1 MNIRSAYP
9 SPSQRHSRGFAIVA
23 AIFLL
28 VVLSAL
34 GGFML
39 VISSS
44 QQIASAQ
51 DVQGTRVYFAAKAGI
66 QWAATQIK
74 STSACAAATL
84 SLDGFSVA
92 VTCSSHAYTEGA
104 NTTTIYWVQSTATTV
119 GNSVGSFGYAE
130 RTLNG
135 FIEF

>member
-1 MNIRSAYP
+1 MNIQSVYSLTKQLR
-9 SPSQRHSRGFAIVA
+9 SRGFAIVA

-39 VISSS
+39 VISGS

-51 DVQGTRVYFAAKAGI
+51 DVQGTRAYFAAKAGI
-66 QWAATQIK
+66 QWAATQIN

-84 SLDGFSVA
+84 SLDGFSIA
-92 VTCSSHAYTEGA
+92 VTCTSHAYTEGA
-104 NTTTIYWVQSTATTV
+104 NSRTIYWVQSTATTV
-119 GNSVGSFGYAE
+119 GNSVGSVGYVE